1 MMASRCVVKDRLG
14 TTPMDYAC
22 GSVGRVGGFGVYRSI
37 LLVDGQDEAWHI
49 EGTVTVQSEES
60 LLEIHVAHR
69 KSSRIHMDKRMMN
82 MASAKSKRRT
92 MAP

>member
-1 MMASRCVVKDRLG
+1 
-14 TTPMDYAC
+14 
-22 GSVGRVGGFGVYRSI
+22 VYRSI